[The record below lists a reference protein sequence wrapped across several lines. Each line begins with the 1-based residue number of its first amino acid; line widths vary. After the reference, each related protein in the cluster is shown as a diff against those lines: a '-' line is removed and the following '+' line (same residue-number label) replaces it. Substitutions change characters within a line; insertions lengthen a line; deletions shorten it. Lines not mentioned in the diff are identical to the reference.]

1 MADPMREPTAYD
13 EARRI
18 GEIIKRLRSERG
30 LTLDEV
36 AERTGF
42 VKSHVWEMEKGRGRD
57 VTVRAVRA
65 FAQCFGVPVLT
76 FLGETD
82 AALPLHPEAMRI
94 AVQVDAALRGYRSSF
109 PHNRHSQHHR
119 ADADPI
125 DRECQRPGR
134 MRGQRGQVGLQDRAN
149 GGA

>member
-1 MADPMREPTAYD
+1 MADIDPPQERTAYD

-94 AVQVDAALRGYRSSF
+94 AVQVDAALR
-109 PHNRHSQHHR
+109 R
-119 ADADPI
+119 AAS
-125 DRECQRPGR
+125 
-134 MRGQRGQVGLQDRAN
+134 
-149 GGA
+149 GG